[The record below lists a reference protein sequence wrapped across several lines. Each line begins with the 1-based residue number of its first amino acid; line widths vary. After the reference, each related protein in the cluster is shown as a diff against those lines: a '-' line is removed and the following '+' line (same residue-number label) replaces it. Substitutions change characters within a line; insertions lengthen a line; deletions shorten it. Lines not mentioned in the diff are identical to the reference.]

1 MLLASGVDAV
11 VVKNELDYSSLN
23 VTSRYL
29 HLVGTTLKSASEA
42 MARVVG
48 SDAEQTSPEVAGA
61 SHEDRKRDSYSGV
74 WLGFW
79 AALESAVAENPGDQ
93 LVGLGHWHRAALD
106 GFDQLECL
114 FRA

>member
-42 MARVVG
+42 MARVEFHV
-48 SDAEQTSPEVAGA
+48 
-61 SHEDRKRDSYSGV
+61 
-74 WLGFW
+74 
-79 AALESAVAENPGDQ
+79 
-93 LVGLGHWHRAALD
+93 
-106 GFDQLECL
+106 
-114 FRA
+114 